1 MKDYRDQI
9 NAVKSFRISI
19 ISLRKSNVNRRS
31 IHLSIFFLDH
41 DGINTEID
49 REIQYVHMR

>member
-19 ISLRKSNVNRRS
+19 ISLRKSNVTSKINTV
-31 IHLSIFFLDH
+31 LKFFFLDH
-41 DGINTEID
+41 DGILKL
-49 REIQYVHMR
+49 VM

>member
-19 ISLRKSNVNRRS
+19 ISLRKSNVTSKINT
-31 IHLSIFFLDH
+31 LKYFFLDH